1 MRHLSSLSLSGLA
14 LAASLSSLLPVTAQ
28 AETGRADAAKT
39 NPAALPS
46 TFSARPLTV
55 ARSWPS
61 EQRLDAEASEASAS
75 AAQTAR
81 ERRIE
86 RQFHKAGADFIKL
99 HFADF
104 RLPKGAYVLVS
115 SADGQE
121 LYRYEAEPARAD
133 NRTFDRSLGE
143 DGLRQFAAM
152 SVFGERA
159 RLTLVLPAGVRWGPD
174 HALHIDRFHAG
185 QIDADEAAGRGPG
198 SGPAPLSVCGGDE
211 RRDPVCLAASHAG
224 AVDRS
229 RPVARLLMAGSGLCT
244 GWRVGADNR
253 MFTNNHCLSTQN
265 TLSNTEVWFNYERT
279 SCGGSTLAA
288 VTKVT
293 GQTLLKTDATLDY
306 SLFTI
311 NDFAKVASFGYLGL
325 DPRAAVKGEPI
336 FIAQHGGGKP
346 KQLAVTSDQNGGAA
360 CQIDNASV
368 AGNASGTDVAYF
380 CDTEGGSSGSPV
392 IAAGSRKVLALHHFG
407 GCTNQGVQ
415 ISKIWPQVASH
426 FNNQVPGGDDGGNGS
441 NRPPVAEFS
450 SSCNGLVC
458 SFNGSASSDSDGR
471 ITRYDWQFGD
481 GRTASGAQ
489 VSNSYLQA
497 GRYSA
502 TLSVTDDRGASGSK
516 SQDVVLSNNT
526 PLELQSGVPVN
537 NLGAA
542 KDQTLS
548 YFIKTTQPGTQV
560 LVGISGGAGN
570 SGNADL
576 YVRAGAEPTSTQ
588 YDCRPAL
595 SGNTENCT
603 LLLAAPGT
611 AYIKLVASTAFTG
624 VNLLASLQVGN
635 SGYPK
640 TGLAAT
646 KGNWL
651 RYVYT
656 VPAGRSSVT
665 FSTSGGSGDADLY
678 LRRAEAPDTSN
689 YQCRSNGSTNKETC
703 TLTVNAGETIHIGLR
718 AYSSFSG
725 LTLDL
730 K

>member
-1 MRHLSSLSLSGLA
+1 MQYSTAALLVSALAVLSPAQAAPHDSEPA
-14 LAASLSSLLPVTAQ
+14 LAAKA
-28 AETGRADAAKT
+28 G
-39 NPAALPS
+39 PAAL
-46 TFSARPLTV
+46 ARPLTV
-55 ARSWPS
+55 ARAW
-61 EQRLDAEASEASAS
+61 DANIQMDGSSAL
-75 AAQTAR
+75 AIQQG

-86 RQFHKAGADFIKL
+86 RRIQHAGADFIKL
-99 HFADF
+99 HFANF
-104 RLPKGAYVLVS
+104 QLPAGAYVLVAS
-115 SADGQE
+115 GDGRE
-121 LYRYEAEPARAD
+121 VHRYEAQAESLS

-152 SVFGERA
+152 SVFGDSA
-159 RLTLVLPAGVRWGPD
+159 TLTLVLPAGVQWSSK
-174 HALHIDRFHAG
+174 HALHVDSYHAG
-185 QIDADEAAGRGPG
+185 QVDAEGLPASVG
-198 SGPAPLSVCGGDE
+198 SGQTPLSVCGGDE
-211 RRDPVCLAASHAG
+211 RRDPVCLAGSHAS

-253 MFTNNHCLSTQN
+253 MFTNNHCLSTQT
-265 TLSNTEVWFNYERT
+265 TLANTEIWFNYQR
-279 SCGGSTLAA
+279 SGCGGSAMAT

-325 DPRAAVKGEPI
+325 DPRSAVKGEPI

-360 CQIDNASV
+360 CQIDSASV
-368 AGNASGTDVAYF
+368 AGNASGTDVAYY

-426 FNNQVPGGDDGGNGS
+426 FNNQVPGGDDGGNG
-441 NRPPVAEFS
+441 NNLPPVAEFN

-516 SQDVVLSNNT
+516 SQDLVLSSST

-560 LVGISGGAGN
+560 LVGISDGAGN

-611 AYIKLVASTAFTG
+611 AYIKLVASSAFTG

-635 SGYPK
+635 NGYPK

-678 LRRAEAPDTSN
+678 LRRTEAPDTAN
-689 YQCRSNGSTNKETC
+689 YQCRSNGSSNKESC
-703 TLTVNAGETIHIGLR
+703 TLTVKAGESIHIGLR

>member
-1 MRHLSSLSLSGLA
+1 MQHSTAALLLSALAVLSSAQAAPQDSESA
-14 LAASLSSLLPVTAQ
+14 LAAKVGQ
-28 AETGRADAAKT
+28 AAA
-39 NPAALPS
+39 
-46 TFSARPLTV
+46 ARPLTV
-55 ARSWPS
+55 ARSWAADI
-61 EQRLDAEASEASAS
+61 RLDAGSMLAHSQGE
-75 AAQTAR
+75 R
-81 ERRIE
+81 RMERRIQ
-86 RQFHKAGADFIKL
+86 RAGADFIKL
-99 HFADF
+99 HFAEF
-104 RLPKGAYVLVS
+104 QLPAGAYVLVAS
-115 SADGQE
+115 GDGRE
-121 LYRYEAEPARAD
+121 VHRYEAKPESLN

-143 DGLRQFAAM
+143 DGLRQFAAL
-152 SVFGERA
+152 SVFGDSA
-159 RLTLVLPAGVRWGPD
+159 TLTLVLPAGVQWSAK
-174 HALHIDRFHAG
+174 HALHVDSYHAG
-185 QIDADEAAGRGPG
+185 QIDAEPSPAAAGGG
-198 SGPAPLSVCGGDE
+198 QTPLSVCGGDE
-211 RRDPVCLAASHAG
+211 RRDPVCLASSHAS

-253 MFTNNHCLSTQN
+253 MFTNNHCLSTQT
-265 TLSNTEVWFNYERT
+265 TLANTEIWFNYEKT
-279 SCGGSTLAA
+279 SCGGSTLAP

-311 NDFAKVASFGYLGL
+311 NDFAKVSGFGYLGL

-368 AGNASGTDVAYF
+368 SGGAAGTDVAYY

-426 FNNQVPGGDDGGNGS
+426 FNNQVPGGDDGNSG

-458 SFNGSASSDSDGR
+458 SFNGSASSDSDGSIAR
-471 ITRYDWQFGD
+471 HDWQFGD

-497 GRYSA
+497 GRYTA
-502 TLSVTDDRGASGSK
+502 TLTVTDDRGASGNK
-516 SQDVVLSNNT
+516 SQELVLSSAT
-526 PLELQSGVPVN
+526 PLELQSGVPAN

-560 LVGISGGAGN
+560 LVGINGGTGS

-595 SGNTENCT
+595 AGNTENCT
-603 LLLAAPGT
+603 LLLANPGT
-611 AYIKLVASTAFTG
+611 AYIKLVASSAFSG

-635 SGYPK
+635 NGYPK
-640 TGLAAT
+640 TGLAAS

-665 FSTSGGSGDADLY
+665 FTTSGGSGDADLY

-703 TLTVNAGETIHIGLR
+703 TLTVSAGEAIHIGLR

-725 LTLDL
+725 MTLDL